1 MFPALMYPERA
12 TPCDFSLEVAVRWS
26 DCDAKFIPL
35 VKDGGIT
42 MVVLQN
48 PNEAFEAACRS
59 AGLKI
64 QAQGEI
70 QALPLEAIN
79 RASPKALV
87 ALTNGLW
94 PGVGRPAM
102 DSEDAFTAGAT
113 GRPWVN
119 ANAHW
124 FGILRCLY
132 PDRPALL
139 GYLPDENAGVKP
151 DVLVPRES
159 LEVALAEAWANGG
172 NYLLTLE
179 PHYHDKLLGG
189 DAKALE
195 AWRQMGRTAL
205 WLTKNASLFRQP
217 VFPIITVLVEPND
230 AVAEIINLLYRQNA
244 SPALVAAADP
254 PAPDA
259 LHRRALVAV
268 GIQPPSA
275 AVRRRILSHAEA
287 GTSLIV
293 DAQGESAWWRDPRL
307 KRLRRQ
313 EDRDFYSLGRGQV
326 VAYHEVIPDPGEFA
340 FDVIDIVTQKRRAV
354 RLWNAPAVIA
364 LATSAPQGRARSLVR
379 LMNYGQPEDS
389 ILVAVQGSYTR
400 VSVLQPGAASVSVPA
415 TQVGSTTEVTIP
427 RLGRVGA
434 LMLA

>member
-1 MFPALMYPERA
+1 VPASTKPEHYM
-12 TPCDFSLEVAVRWS
+12 PLDLSSEVAVRWN

-35 VKDGGIT
+35 LKEGGIT
-42 MVVLQN
+42 TVLL
-48 PNEAFEAACRS
+48 PNRNEVFETACRE
-59 AGLKI
+59 AGLKVR
-64 QAQGEI
+64 ALEEI
-70 QALPLEAIN
+70 QFFSLESIN

-87 ALTNGLW
+87 ALTEGLW
-94 PGVGRPAM
+94 PGLGRPAM
-102 DSEDAFTAGAT
+102 DSEEAFTAGAT

-132 PDRPALL
+132 PNRPALL
-139 GYLPDENAGVKP
+139 GYLPDEKAGVKP
-151 DVLVPRES
+151 DVLVPRDS

-179 PHYHDKLLGG
+179 PYYHDKLLGG

-195 AWRQMGRTAL
+195 AWRQMGRTVQ
-205 WLTKNASLFRQP
+205 WLTKNARLFRQP

-268 GIQPPSA
+268 GIQPPSV

-307 KRLRRQ
+307 KRVRSQ

-326 VAYHEVIPDPGEFA
+326 VAYHEAIADPGEFA

-364 LATSAPQGRARSLVR
+364 LLTSAPQGRARALVR
-379 LMNYGQPEDS
+379 LMNYGKPEDN

-400 VSVLQPGAASVSVPA
+400 VSLLQPSAAPVSLPT

-434 LMLA
+434 LMLS